1 MVVSM
6 NQLIKKLAENSGFY
20 FYDLH
25 DIDGQD
31 LGETIEA
38 DNWKAIELFT
48 RLIVEETLAEVD
60 ERVYGRGEN
69 QWYYDVDKNWVRLHF
84 GYGELHDKVNHG

>member
-1 MVVSM
+1 M

-38 DNWKAIELFT
+38 DNWEAMEIFA
-48 RLIVEETLAEVD
+48 RLIVEETLSEVD

-69 QWYYDVDKNWVRLHF
+69 QWYYDDDKKWVRLHF
-84 GYGELHDKVNHG
+84 GYGELHDKVNNG

>member
-1 MVVSM
+1 MEDK
-6 NQLIKKLAENSGFY
+6 IKELAEQAGFY

-25 DIDGQD
+25 DIDGRD

-38 DNWKAIELFT
+38 DSWKAMEIFA

-69 QWYYDVDKNWVRLHF
+69 QWYYDEDKKWVRLHF
-84 GYGELHDKVNHG
+84 GYGELSELKN